1 MRIYPNRLCA
11 AIAVA
16 LTLAVHPLA
25 AQRKPLPAPGSDHAI
40 NVRLARSDLATLGMY
55 GDRPA
60 LLNDDRAAVIPPTLA
75 CAGADGACGRSVA
88 KHTFAGA
95 AAGAGVALV
104 YAFAVCLPRAFAPER
119 RGCSGAVPVV
129 AVGSG
134 AIVGL
139 ISGFASRHCRGGE

>member
-1 MRIYPNRLCA
+1 MHIHPNCLCA

-16 LTLAVHPLA
+16 LTIAVQPLVAQRMPAPALGSDQAIDVRLSRSDISTLGVDGDPLA
-25 AQRKPLPAPGSDHAI
+25 
-40 NVRLARSDLATLGMY
+40 
-55 GDRPA
+55 
-60 LLNDDRAAVIPPTLA
+60 LLTDDRAAVVPPRVA
-75 CAGADGACGRSVA
+75 CAGANGACGRSVA
-88 KHTFAGA
+88 KHTFAGT

-134 AIVGL
+134 ALVGL